1 MLKSLEHD
9 LEYKLLFF
17 GLSYDPF
24 HKSWEASW
32 MSVKC
37 VSIWSCSTCYLNVG
51 VLPGNWGTY
60 QKLIRGKYILK
71 IKRANVYIL
80 FKCFTPL

>member
-1 MLKSLEHD
+1 
-9 LEYKLLFF
+9 
-17 GLSYDPF
+17 
-24 HKSWEASW
+24 

-51 VLPGNWGTY
+51 VLLGNWGTY

-80 FKCFTPL
+80 FKCLTPL